1 MASKTRTSKT
11 ERLAQSH
18 KVTNFGDIAKAKAKK
33 EEALAY
39 ARKLFDL
46 EKKVKAELAAK
57 KAKEDAEAKKAA
69 IIAKKKAEKMRAK
82 KEAEEKAAGE
92 EKARLEE
99 EEKKRLEEE
108 EYKKNWAARWMANI
122 EARTEKL
129 AAKKE
134 EKKMKETSALGGGF
148 RNFVSKV
155 LPLHTWE
162 KSTPTAST
170 TTNNN
175 VVES

>member
-1 MASKTRTSKT
+1 
-11 ERLAQSH
+11 
-18 KVTNFGDIAKAKAKK
+18 
-33 EEALAY
+33 
-39 ARKLFDL
+39 
-46 EKKVKAELAAK
+46 
-57 KAKEDAEAKKAA
+57 
-69 IIAKKKAEKMRAK
+69 
-82 KEAEEKAAGE
+82 
-92 EKARLEE
+92 
-99 EEKKRLEEE
+99 
-108 EYKKNWAARWMANI
+108 MANI

-155 LPLHTWE
+155 LPLRTWE

-175 VVES
+175 VVESAASQPQQFQQQQKQAFSAVAEVPDGRPTRDLSDDVAMRMSNP

>member
-1 MASKTRTSKT
+1 M
-11 ERLAQSH
+11 
-18 KVTNFGDIAKAKAKK
+18 G
-33 EEALAY
+33 
-39 ARKLFDL
+39 
-46 EKKVKAELAAK
+46 
-57 KAKEDAEAKKAA
+57 
-69 IIAKKKAEKMRAK
+69 
-82 KEAEEKAAGE
+82 
-92 EKARLEE
+92 
-99 EEKKRLEEE
+99 EE
-108 EYKKNWAARWMANI
+108 EYKKNWASRWMANI

-155 LPLHTWE
+155 LPLRTWE

-175 VVES
+175 VVESAASQPQQFQQQQKQLSRLSPRFRMDDQLATYPTT